1 MSIMIAEVYK
11 ALVEAG
17 ASEDSARAAAG
28 AIPIAKDLATKEG
41 LTDARA
47 ALTHDIADLRAEVTH
62 DITDLR
68 AEVKQDITDL
78 RAEVKQDI
86 ADLRAEVKQD
96 IADLRAEVKQDIADL
111 RAEVKQDIASVKQE
125 TADLKSDL
133 KIMKFVYGPAVL
145 LMLAKLVF
153 FP

>member
-28 AIPIAKDLATKEG
+28 AIPIAKDLATKED
-41 LTDARA
+41 LADMRA

-62 DITDLR
+62 
-68 AEVKQDITDL
+68 
-78 RAEVKQDI
+78 DI

-96 IADLRAEVKQDIADL
+96 IADLRAEVKQDIAG
-111 RAEVKQDIASVKQE
+111 VKQE

>member
-41 LTDARA
+41 LVDVRA
-47 ALTHDIADLRAEVTH
+47 ELKQDIAELRAE
-62 DITDLR
+62 L
-68 AEVKQDITDL
+68 
-78 RAEVKQDI
+78 KQDI
-86 ADLRAEVKQD
+86 ADLRAELKQD
-96 IADLRAEVKQDIADL
+96 VAELRAEL
-111 RAEVKQDIASVKQE
+111 THDIASLK
-125 TADLKSDL
+125 ADVAELRATL
-133 KIMKFVYGPAVL
+133 RYNTMF
-145 LMLAKLVF
+145 LMLVIGLLVKLVF

>member
-41 LTDARA
+41 LADVRA
-47 ALTHDIADLRAEVTH
+47 AL
-62 DITDLR
+62 
-68 AEVKQDITDL
+68 
-78 RAEVKQDI
+78 KQDI
-86 ADLRAEVKQD
+86 ADLKQD
-96 IADLRAEVKQDIADL
+96 IAELRATL
-111 RAEVKQDIASVKQE
+111 RYN
-125 TADLKSDL
+125 T
-133 KIMKFVYGPAVL
+133 MF
-145 LMLAKLVF
+145 LMLVIGLLVKLVF

>member
-1 MSIMIAEVYK
+1 MIAEVYK

-28 AIPIAKDLATKEG
+28 AIPIAKDLATKEDLADVG
-41 LTDARA
+41 A
-47 ALTHDIADLRAEVTH
+47 ALTHDIADLRAEV
-62 DITDLR
+62 
-68 AEVKQDITDL
+68 
-78 RAEVKQDI
+78 KQDI
-86 ADLRAEVKQD
+86 AG
-96 IADLRAEVKQDIADL
+96 
-111 RAEVKQDIASVKQE
+111 VKQE

-153 FP
+153 LP

>member
-17 ASEDSARAAAG
+17 ASEDSARAE
-28 AIPIAKDLATKEG
+28 DLATKED
-41 LTDARA
+41 LADVRA
-47 ALTHDIADLRAEVTH
+47 ALTHDIADLRAEV
-62 DITDLR
+62 
-68 AEVKQDITDL
+68 
-78 RAEVKQDI
+78 KQDI
-86 ADLRAEVKQD
+86 AG
-96 IADLRAEVKQDIADL
+96 
-111 RAEVKQDIASVKQE
+111 VKQE

>member
-28 AIPIAKDLATKEG
+28 AIPIAKDLATKED

-68 AEVKQDITDL
+68 AEVKQDIADL
-78 RAEVKQDI
+78 RAEVKQV

-96 IADLRAEVKQDIADL
+96 IADLRAC
-111 RAEVKQDIASVKQE
+111 RTSP
-125 TADLKSDL
+125 TC
-133 KIMKFVYGPAVL
+133 GPR
-145 LMLAKLVF
+145 
-153 FP
+153 

>member
-41 LTDARA
+41 LVDVRA
-47 ALTHDIADLRAEVTH
+47 ALTHDITDARTELKQGIASLKADVAGLRAT
-62 DITDLR
+62 LR
-68 AEVKQDITDL
+68 YNT
-78 RAEVKQDI
+78 
-86 ADLRAEVKQD
+86 
-96 IADLRAEVKQDIADL
+96 
-111 RAEVKQDIASVKQE
+111 
-125 TADLKSDL
+125 
-133 KIMKFVYGPAVL
+133 MF
-145 LMLAKLVF
+145 LMLVIGLLVKLVF

>member
-28 AIPIAKDLATKEG
+28 AIPIAKDLATKED
-41 LTDARA
+41 LADVRA
-47 ALTHDIADLRAEVTH
+47 ALTH
-62 DITDLR
+62 
-68 AEVKQDITDL
+68 
-78 RAEVKQDI
+78 DI

-96 IADLRAEVKQDIADL
+96 IADLRAEVKQDI
-111 RAEVKQDIASVKQE
+111 
-125 TADLKSDL
+125 ADLKSDL